1 MSHPLGHNRA
11 HMDAPLLAA
20 LHNGFAGE
28 PHPADAIVLAKL
40 IKLALMAGFMAL
52 MWREFRGLL

>member
-1 MSHPLGHNRA
+1 MNALI
-11 HMDAPLLAA
+11 LAA

-28 PHPADAIVLAKL
+28 PHPVDAIILAKL
-40 IKLALMAGFMAL
+40 IKLALLAGFMAL

>member
-1 MSHPLGHNRA
+1 MNALI
-11 HMDAPLLAA
+11 LAA